1 MAGCLVE
8 LENGSVTLPLSVVR
22 ALEQRGDGDAALLY
36 LALLRHQGTVAPRS
50 LAGEL
55 RWDRGRIENAEAVLA
70 ELGLITRG
78 QPQEEA
84 PPPAPAAERPEY
96 SADDVARK
104 LESSADFRGL
114 TGAVEQ
120 RLGKRLTTPD
130 LNILLGLYD
139 YLGLPADVVYL
150 LVCHCAERTERRFGP
165 GRRPGMRQIEKEGYA
180 WARMGIDSHDA
191 ASAYLERYARR
202 REAMPQ
208 YMRALGLPERQPSP
222 SEEKYMAAWQEMG
235 FPPETVALAA
245 DKTILRCQELKW
257 PYLNGIL
264 KKWHESGLHTP
275 EEVEAG
281 DRPAPRKPQAPPRTA
296 PQSHPDQSGGGDLA
310 WMRKYVRRRDKNREV

>member
-55 RWDRGRIENAEAVLA
+55 RWDRARIESAETVLG
-70 ELGLITRG
+70 ELGLITR
-78 QPQEEA
+78 QSQEET
-84 PPPAPAAERPEY
+84 PTPAPAEERPEY
-96 SADDVARK
+96 SAADVAGK
-104 LESSADFRGL
+104 LESSDDFRGL

-165 GRRPGMRQIEKEGYA
+165 GHRPGMRQIEKEGYA

-191 ASAYLERYARR
+191 AAAYLERYARR

-264 KKWHESGLHTP
+264 KKWHEAGLHTP

-281 DRPAPRKPQAPPRTA
+281 DRPASRKPRTVPQPR
-296 PQSHPDQSGGGDLA
+296 PEQSGGGDLA
-310 WMRKYVRRRDKNREV
+310 WMRKYVRQRDKNREV